1 MGILIGPNC
10 FATSPLKKLAIGFP
24 AAVHCCAMTIELRPN
39 RKWFRVLGV
48 DPAASGP
55 TGYGVIETD
64 GRSVKMLHYGALR
77 ITAGI
82 RKQGPAAGLR
92 AVHERLAE
100 LIEEF
105 SPDAVAIE
113 SVFTALNM
121 KTALRLAE
129 VRGVVLLA
137 AAQRSVPVHSYSPR
151 EVKSCV
157 AGYGQA
163 SKEQMQLMVRAVLGM
178 AETPQPA
185 DAADALAVAVC
196 HIQAERVR
204 ARLAAPPPRGLNA
217 DHRKAAAQPTTAE
230 AARISSVR

>member
-1 MGILIGPNC
+1 M
-10 FATSPLKKLAIGFP
+10 AT
-24 AAVHCCAMTIELRPN
+24 ELRPN
-39 RKWFRVLGV
+39 GKCFRVLGV

-64 GRSVKMLHYGALR
+64 GRNVKMLHYGALR
-77 ITAGI
+77 ISAGI

-100 LIEEF
+100 LIEQF

-178 AETPQPA
+178 AETPQPT

-204 ARLAAPPPRGLNA
+204 ARLAAPPTRGSNA
-217 DHRKAAAQPTTAE
+217 SQTEAIARPTIAGTV
-230 AARISSVR
+230 RISSAR